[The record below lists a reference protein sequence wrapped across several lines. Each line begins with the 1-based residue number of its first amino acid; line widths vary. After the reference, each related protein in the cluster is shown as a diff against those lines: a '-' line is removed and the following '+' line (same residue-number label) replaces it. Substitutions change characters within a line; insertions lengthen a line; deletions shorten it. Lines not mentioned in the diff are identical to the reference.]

1 MKRRLGQTKP
11 NEQQPITFAQ
21 RGWIGCLLVCHFVFV
36 GPLFAQDSA
45 DSASNPVQ
53 VPQGVE
59 VLSNLVV
66 QIESSLRADVS
77 VIVKSVAV
85 TPDGNTLAVACD
97 DHTIRILSVLEMKL
111 SRTLTGHTDLI
122 KSLAFDDSGERL
134 ISVGNDG
141 RMLVYD
147 CQAGYQVI
155 KKVEG
160 VPALSCVAFSP
171 DGRTIAAGD
180 FGGQIYL
187 IEQQGQNTVN
197 RTVQCNTKDL
207 RSLAFRDDGQKL
219 VAGGR
224 NGHLY
229 VISMA
234 QKDEI
239 RSVEMHLGRIH
250 SLSFAYESP
259 VVVSAG
265 RDGTVALFDTDS
277 MAEVARV
284 AVSTGQLFSARILD
298 DRHVAVAGSDDV
310 IRIVD
315 MQREQIVEQINGH
328 QGSIAAMTSSGNLL
342 FSGGFD
348 ATLRRWELSGVVSPD
363 GRSSVVGNG
372 TN

>member
-1 MKRRLGQTKP
+1 M
-11 NEQQPITFAQ
+11 A
-21 RGWIGCLLVCHFVFV
+21 CLLVIHFALA
-36 GPLFAQDSA
+36 GSAFAQESA
-45 DSASNPVQ
+45 ISTDNPVQ

-66 QIESSLRADVS
+66 QIESSLRAEVS
-77 VIVKSVAV
+77 VMVKSVAV

-97 DHTIRILSVLEMKL
+97 DHTIRILSVVEMDL
-111 SRTLTGHTDLI
+111 SKTLTGHTDLI
-122 KSLAFDDSGERL
+122 KSLAYDDAGERL

-147 CQAGYQVI
+147 CQADYKVI
-155 KKVEG
+155 RKVEG

-171 DGRTIAAGD
+171 DGQTIAAGD
-180 FGGQIYL
+180 FDGQVYL
-187 IEQQGQNTVN
+187 LEQEGQNTVN
-197 RTVQCNTKDL
+197 RTVKCPGKDL
-207 RSLAFRDDGQKL
+207 RSLAFRDDGKLL

-224 NGHLY
+224 DGYLHL
-229 VISMA
+229 INLE
-234 QKDEI
+234 QGNQI
-239 RSVEMHLGRIH
+239 RSVELHLGRIH
-250 SLSFAYESP
+250 SLNFAYESS

-265 RDGTVALFDTDS
+265 RDGTVALFDTETK
-277 MAEVARV
+277 AELARV

-348 ATLRRWELSGVVSPD
+348 ATLRRWELSGVESPD
-363 GRSSVVGNG
+363 GRSSVIENG